1 MQALINARENAARD
15 SGQRAAA
22 KQVGELIR
30 CSYCGHM
37 SVVVIAY
44 RCTWRRCRRHAMHTA
59 IICGWCAR
67 VADWGAEHVTTT
79 AKMTALTSF
88 AGRVAMH

>member
-1 MQALINARENAARD
+1 
-15 SGQRAAA
+15 
-22 KQVGELIR
+22 
-30 CSYCGHM
+30 
-37 SVVVIAY
+37 
-44 RCTWRRCRRHAMHTA
+44 MHTA